1 MCKCFF
7 NIQSSRFKSKESH
20 TPGPGAYNLQKR
32 SDWLKEKY
40 AQNEMLAEMQVEEGM
55 KDGSVGEIQTTGLIL
70 TSYYY
75 SARFLG
81 MLGYNTKFVLIL
93 KIINIH
99 SSTWMYRRENERSS
113 FKMLSDSNNIISDYL
128 TMMNWPKII

>member
-55 KDGSVGEIQTTGLIL
+55 KDGSVGEIKTTGLIL

-75 SARFLG
+75 
-81 MLGYNTKFVLIL
+81 
-93 KIINIH
+93 
-99 SSTWMYRRENERSS
+99 
-113 FKMLSDSNNIISDYL
+113 
-128 TMMNWPKII
+128 